1 MTPSADPLP
10 LFARLALEEGHLEA
24 ETVRPLLRESLD
36 TTQDDGSVAFA
47 NLCLKQ
53 GLLTPVQVQNLLLL
67 QSYRVMRRE
76 DEALGTVAVR
86 EGAVKE
92 AVVRSA
98 LDRQSREF
106 VAERRLPRRLSSILL
121 EAGVVTPAVLAQL
134 LPGIESLLEAPARPA
149 GAAAACGWL
158 VVEYGKEPG
167 RCIPIGESTVVGRFP
182 SGDIPI
188 HDPRVSHRH
197 IRIETDPATGAA
209 VLVDLGSRN
218 GTILN
223 VKRVRGQA
231 PLEPGDLIRIGKTVL
246 RYVPAGTG
254 PVTRALVR
262 PAPPPPAAKPPAPAP
277 PRRPRPPTP
286 PPSRTPPSSRPR

>member
-1 MTPSADPLP
+1 MTPSAAPLP
-10 LFARLALEEGHLEA
+10 LFARLAIEEGHLEE
-24 ETVRPLLRESLD
+24 ETVPPLLREPLD

-47 NLCLKQ
+47 NLCLKRH
-53 GLLTPVQVQNLLLL
+53 LLTSIQVQNLLLL

-76 DEALGTVAVR
+76 DEALGMVAVR
-86 EGAVKE
+86 EDAVKE

-106 VAERRLPRRLSSILL
+106 VAERKLPRRLSSILL
-121 EAGVVTPAVLAQL
+121 EAGVVTPAILAQL

-167 RCIPIGESTVVGRFP
+167 RCIPIGASTVVGRFP

-223 VKRVRGQA
+223 VKKVRGQA

-246 RYVPAGTG
+246 RYVPAGAG
-254 PVTRALVR
+254 PVTRA
-262 PAPPPPAAKPPAPAP
+262 PARPPPPAAKPPAPAP
-277 PRRPRPPTP
+277 LRRPAP
-286 PPSRTPPSSRPR
+286 PPSRTTPSSRSR